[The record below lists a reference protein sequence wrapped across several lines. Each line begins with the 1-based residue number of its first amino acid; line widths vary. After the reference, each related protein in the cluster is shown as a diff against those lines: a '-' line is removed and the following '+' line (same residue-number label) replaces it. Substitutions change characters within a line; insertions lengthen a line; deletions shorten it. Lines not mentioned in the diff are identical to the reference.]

1 VCMTHCFL
9 ILIFFNK
16 EFNFVKVPSLREN
29 QLDDISLSLLNHYK
43 IVPNQI
49 NAQ

>member
-1 VCMTHCFL
+1 MIHCFL

-16 EFNFVKVPSLREN
+16 EFNFVKVPSEN
-29 QLDDISLSLLNHYK
+29 RFEDINLSLLNHK